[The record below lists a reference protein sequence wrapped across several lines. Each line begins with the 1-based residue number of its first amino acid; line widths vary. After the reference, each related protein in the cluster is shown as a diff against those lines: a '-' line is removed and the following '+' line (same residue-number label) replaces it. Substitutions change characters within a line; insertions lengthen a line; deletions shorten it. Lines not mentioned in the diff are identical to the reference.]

1 MINNVNISEKKTF
14 ELFQGIL
21 TNPVG
26 WQGVGWQAVRSDLVR
41 AENVIPTEPR
51 ASVFTYNGLLS

>member
-26 WQGVGWQAVRSDLVR
+26 WQGGRWQAVRSDLVR
-41 AENVIPTEPR
+41 AENVIR
-51 ASVFTYNGLLS
+51 LSLLTNPY